1 MTTSNRPPFA
11 TKTPSAAAVQGT
23 PPVSSAAEDPV
34 VIVTAGDDGFAL
46 PMAVMLSSA
55 LKHLPQSQTVEVYV
69 LDAGLTENSRRR
81 LDRVVQ
87 LNHPR
92 AALFVVRPD
101 RSEIADLNLDMD
113 PRFNASI
120 FYRLLIPDILPD
132 RYSRVL
138 YLDSDVVVDRDL
150 LPMWERSFEGTAA
163 LAVPE
168 RIVSCPEAGIAEWEA
183 LGLDP
188 KSPYFNSG
196 VMLLNLD
203 VWREKNLH
211 RKVIDYLRDPSNR
224 FCYASDQEALNAVLA
239 GQWKALDLRWN
250 ATHLLYSEKDRPR
263 LEAMLETDLGPV
275 ARDPFIIHF
284 TTEWK
289 PWRAHCNHDFEHR
302 FHYYLRRS
310 GWFGRMEYLVWQLK
324 LWVQKGMYILKQ
336 KSRPLRHAIGIRR
349 QQSAGSVT

>member
-1 MTTSNRPPFA
+1 MTTSNRPSLV
-11 TKTPSAAAVQGT
+11 TKTPSEAAGQGA
-23 PPVSSAAEDPV
+23 PPVSPAAEDPV

-55 LKHLPQSQTVEVYV
+55 LKHLPQSQNVEVYV
-69 LDAGLTENSRRR
+69 LDAGLTEDSRRR
-81 LDRVVQ
+81 LDHVVQ
-87 LNHPR
+87 SNHPR
-92 AALFVVRPD
+92 AALFVIRPD
-101 RSEIADLNLDMD
+101 RSVIGDLNLDMD

-120 FYRLLIPDILPD
+120 FYRLLIPDVLPD
-132 RYSRVL
+132 RCSRVL

-150 LPMWERSFEGTAA
+150 LPLWESDFEGTAA
-163 LAVPE
+163 QAVPE
-168 RIVSCPEAGIAEWEA
+168 RIVSCPEAGIGEWDA

-188 KSPYFNSG
+188 KSQYFNSG

-203 VWREKNLH
+203 MWREKTLH

-250 ATHLLYSEKDRPR
+250 VTHLLYSEKDRPR
-263 LEAMLETDLGPV
+263 LETMLETDLGPV

-289 PWRAHCNHDFEHR
+289 PWTAYSNHAFEHR
-302 FHYYLRRS
+302 FYYYLRRS
-310 GWFGRMEYLVWQLK
+310 GWFGWGEYLVWRLK
-324 LWVQKGMYILKQ
+324 LGVRKGMYMLKE

-349 QQSAGSVT
+349 QQHAGPVA